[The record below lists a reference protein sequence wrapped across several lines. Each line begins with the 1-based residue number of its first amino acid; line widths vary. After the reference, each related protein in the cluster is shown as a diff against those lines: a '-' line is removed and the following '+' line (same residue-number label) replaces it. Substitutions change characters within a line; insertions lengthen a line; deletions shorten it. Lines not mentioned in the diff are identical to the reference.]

1 MMEIQRELTERA
13 LLFAN
18 NPGLA
23 FMFSVLRVI
32 LLVLP
37 AATLV
42 AEQPNT
48 FVLLL
53 IIVRIT
59 FDICISLWL
68 DDALGLGINLL

>member
-1 MMEIQRELTERA
+1 
-13 LLFAN
+13 
-18 NPGLA
+18 
-23 FMFSVLRVI
+23 MFSVLRVI

-59 FDICISLWL
+59 FDIRISLWL